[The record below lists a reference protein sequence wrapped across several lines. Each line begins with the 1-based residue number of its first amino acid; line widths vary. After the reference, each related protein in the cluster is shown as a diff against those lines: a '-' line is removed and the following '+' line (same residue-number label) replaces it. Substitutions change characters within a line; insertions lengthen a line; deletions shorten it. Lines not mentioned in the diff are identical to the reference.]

1 MRVVALIAIACVSLH
16 CASDTAT
23 RAAESSGMSQEALA
37 ELIHAIDPEATGPPG
52 GLEFTHDRVKM
63 VCISDATHGRMR
75 IIAPVRAV
83 SDLSGS
89 QVAAV
94 LEANYHSALDA
105 RYGTSQG
112 IVYAAFIHPLAPLS
126 PEEVWSAVQQVANLV
141 HTFGST
147 YSSGELVFN
156 EQGRSL

>member
-1 MRVVALIAIACVSLH
+1 MRTLALIAIACASLH

-23 RAAESSGMSQEALA
+23 RAVERTAMSQEALVA
-37 ELIHAIDPEATGPPG
+37 LIRAIDPEATGPPA
-52 GLEFTHDRVKM
+52 GLEFTHNHVKM

-75 IIAPVRAV
+75 IVAPVRAV
-83 SDLSGS
+83 SDLSGA
-89 QVAAV
+89 QVAAI
-94 LEANYHSALDA
+94 LKANYHSALDA

-112 IVYAAFIHPLAPLS
+112 IVYAAFIHPLAPLDE
-126 PEEVWSAVQQVANLV
+126 EEVWSAVRQVASLV

>member
-1 MRVVALIAIACVSLH
+1 MRFVSLIAIACLSLH
-16 CASDTAT
+16 CASDGAT
-23 RAAESSGMSQEALA
+23 RSAESSGMSQEALA
-37 ELIHAIDPEATGPPG
+37 DLIRAIDPEATGPPG
-52 GLEFTHDRVKM
+52 GLEFTHNRVKM
-63 VCISDATHGRMR
+63 ACISDPTHGRMR
-75 IIAPVRAV
+75 IIAAVRAV
-83 SDLSGS
+83 SDLSGT

-94 LEANYHSALDA
+94 LEANFRSALDA

-126 PEEVWSAVQQVANLV
+126 PREVRSAVHQVANLV

-147 YSSGELVFN
+147 YSSGELIFN

>member
-1 MRVVALIAIACVSLH
+1 MRVVALIAIACVLLH

-37 ELIHAIDPEATGPPG
+37 GLIHAIDPEATGPPG

-63 VCISDATHGRMR
+63 VCVSDATHGRMR

-126 PEEVWSAVQQVANLV
+126 PEEVWSAVHQVANLV

-147 YSSGELVFN
+147 YSSGELIFN

>member
-16 CASDTAT
+16 CASDSAT
-23 RAAESSGMSQEALA
+23 RAVGSTVMSQGALGD
-37 ELIHAIDPEATGPPG
+37 LIHAIDPEATGPPG
-52 GLEFTHDRVKM
+52 GLEFTHNDVKM
-63 VCISDATHGRMR
+63 VCISDPTHGRMR
-75 IIAPVRAV
+75 IVAPVRAV
-83 SDLSGS
+83 SDLSGA

-94 LEANYHSALDA
+94 LKANYHSALDA

-112 IVYAAFIHPLAPLS
+112 VVYAAFIHPMAPLS
-126 PEEVWSAVQQVANLV
+126 KEEVWSAVRQVANLV

-147 YSSGELVFN
+147 YSSGELIFN